1 VSLWHQLN
9 DDERETLVLEVIGG
23 VVAFKVPE
31 HLREGLVRYFSDG
44 ILPGSFMQAVLCNDL
59 AQAVARAD
67 QASFIG
73 LRHIVAFLEQC
84 APAPAWGSREAV
96 LTWTT
101 TPNRLEV

>member
-1 VSLWHQLN
+1 VSLWDQLN
-9 DDERETLVLEVIGG
+9 DDERETLVLEVVSG
-23 VVAFKVPE
+23 VAAFNVPK

-44 ILPGSFMQAVLCNDL
+44 ILPGGFMQAVLCNDL

-67 QASFIG
+67 PLSFIG

-84 APAPAWGSREAV
+84 APAQAWGSREAV